1 MSGLRLGV
9 SSLSRRRFVKQ
20 ARRLNAGCG
29 SVLSTTL
36 LLAFM
41 PHAVSLPS
49 RMQVSLPRLKA
60 FSWRAPTSVTTSD
73 QQQKQERTV
82 LFSMEV
88 EEDTTSSHCAP
99 SEKQLSFEVSGT
111 QLKDLIESMS
121 RISEDLKSLRQA

>member
-1 MSGLRLGV
+1 
-9 SSLSRRRFVKQ
+9 
-20 ARRLNAGCG
+20 
-29 SVLSTTL
+29 
-36 LLAFM
+36 M

-99 SEKQLSFEVSGT
+99 SENQLNFEVSGT